1 VLARDP
7 DPLEFNHLHAGI
19 RTTDF
24 RKKKLMRMKYETYK
38 TYNLL
43 YQLNVKLMKTEYQI
57 KNIEDPAY
65 SFSVRA

>member
-1 VLARDP
+1 
-7 DPLEFNHLHAGI
+7 
-19 RTTDF
+19 
-24 RKKKLMRMKYETYK
+24 MKYETYK